1 MQAASSIARRKVNT
15 EMSPTF
21 FQMEEVFKGE
31 GMKTK
36 HFSKAVKCKMRILM
50 HTFSKNIKAYTFH
63 IKYSTSARRKL
74 LIHFLLQYIQ
84 SRILQYLSIWLAGSV
99 LRSFTPLFALS

>member
-1 MQAASSIARRKVNT
+1 
-15 EMSPTF
+15 MSPMF

-84 SRILQYLSIWLAGSV
+84 SRILQYLSIWPAGSV